1 MRSLRASEYLV
12 EFTQAFDLA
21 QDKLCP
27 YAFVLWFTYFLHD

>member
-12 EFTQAFDLA
+12 ELTSFDFA